1 MQKIALPY
9 SMYKFPITRFRR
21 FDEVPKDALNSLRFL
36 VCLYDFEWRCRFL
49 NNFACEYFGP
59 MGNRL
64 LGKVLWEE
72 FEELLNVPAYK
83 QLKLN
88 AEKGVVARIETLS
101 PVTAKRLSITSYTLD
116 DCYYLAASVLA
127 DKEQLIDELRH
138 ELSRRATRPV
148 DERS

>member
-1 MQKIALPY
+1 
-9 SMYKFPITRFRR
+9 MYKFPITRFRR
-21 FDEVPKDALNSLRFL
+21 FEEVPKDALNNLRFL
-36 VCLYDFEWRCRFL
+36 VCLYDFEWRCLFL
-49 NNFACEYFGP
+49 NNFAREYFRPDGD
-59 MGNRL
+59 RL
-64 LGKVLWEE
+64 LGKVLWKE
-72 FEELLNVPAYK
+72 FNELLNVPAYK

-116 DCYYLAASVLA
+116 DCYYLAASILP

-138 ELSRRATRPV
+138 ELSRRAARPM